1 LLYQMIIAIFISTS
15 RGHSIAHQYSHQE
28 YHQTTI
34 HYAHVMNSEK
44 NLL

>member
-1 LLYQMIIAIFISTS
+1 MILAIFISTS
-15 RGHSIAHQYSHQE
+15 RGHSSAHKYSHQQ

-34 HYAHVMNSEK
+34 DYAHAMNSET